1 MAGLNVSALADFN
14 NEVAGRIVPKMIF
27 EGYTTSILP
36 VQEGIK
42 YQEPLNIFDTTL
54 VIQNGNCVSTPSGSF
69 TATQKTITVTDRVSY
84 DGLCL
89 DQLNPK
95 FLGISALEIG
105 SYNETFKLAEVYT
118 SQIVN
123 QMKRSDDN
131 FLWLTASGSAG
142 GTAFG
147 SGSSVAA
154 GATLVP
160 AGTGSFTSTTALDVL
175 DAYIAA
181 IPSDIADR
189 EDLTV
194 WMGVSDF
201 RQYVAAL
208 RKNNNY
214 YNEANDTAG
223 AASGTFMSNY
233 PFANV
238 KVVGTPGITDGR
250 ICLMP
255 DAYAV
260 VGTDLLSDVTNFSL
274 WYDINADQL
283 KHRLKSKL
291 GAAIAF
297 PEWVLTNKAV

>member
-14 NEVAGRIVPKMIF
+14 NETAGRIIPKMVM

-36 VQEGIK
+36 IQEGVK
-42 YQEPLNIFDTTL
+42 FKEPLQVFDTTVTL
-54 VIQNGNCVSTPSGSF
+54 QSGSCVSTPAGAF
-69 TATQKTITVTDRVSY
+69 TATQKVIAVTPRVSY

-89 DQLNPK
+89 DDLNRTS
-95 FLGISALEIG
+95 LGISQLEQG
-105 SYNETFKLAEVYT
+105 SYNETFKLAEIYT

-123 QMKRSDDN
+123 QVKKLDDQ
-131 FLWLTASGSAG
+131 FLWLSDSGSNG

-160 AGTGSFTSTTALDVL
+160 AGTGSFTSTTALDIL
-175 DAYIAA
+175 DEYIAA
-181 IPSDIADR
+181 IPADVADR
-189 EDLTV
+189 DDLTI

-201 RQYVAAL
+201 RQYIAAL
-208 RKNNNY
+208 RKSNNY
-214 YNEANDTAG
+214 YAGSVDGTG
-223 AASGTFMSNY
+223 AAAGELMSQY

-255 DAYAV
+255 DAFAV
-260 VGTDLLSDVTNFSL
+260 VGVDSLTDEENFQL
-274 WYDINADQL
+274 WYDVNADQL

-291 GAAIAF
+291 GGAIAF
-297 PEWVLTNKAV
+297 SEYVLTNKAV

>member
-1 MAGLNVSALADFN
+1 MALDVSALSDFN
-14 NEVAGRIVPKMIF
+14 NETAGRIVPRMVF

-42 YQEPLNIFDTTL
+42 YQEPLNIFDTTVVL
-54 VIQNGNCVSTPSGSF
+54 QNGDCVSDKSGSF
-69 TATQKTITVTDRVSY
+69 AATQKTITVTPRTSF

-89 DQLNPK
+89 DKLNTK
-95 FLGISALEIG
+95 YLGISALEAG
-105 SYNETFKLAEVYT
+105 SYAETFKLAEVYS

-123 QMKRSDDN
+123 QVKKQNDL
-131 FLWLTASGSAG
+131 FLWDAA

-160 AGTGSFTSTTALDVL
+160 AGTGSFNSTTALDIL
-175 DAYIAA
+175 DEYIAA

-189 EDLTV
+189 DDLTI
-194 WMGVSDF
+194 WLGVSDF
-201 RQYVAAL
+201 RQYIAAL
-208 RKNNNY
+208 RKSNNY
-214 YNEANDTAG
+214 YSEANDTTN
-223 AASGTFMSNY
+223 AANGTMMSNY

-260 VGTDLLSDVTNFSL
+260 VGTDLLSDVDSFSM
-274 WYDINADQL
+274 WYDVNSDEL
-283 KHRLKSKL
+283 RHRLKSKL
-291 GAAIAF
+291 GGAIAF
-297 PEWVLTNKAV
+297 PEYVLTNK

>member
-14 NEVAGRIVPKMIF
+14 NETAGRIVPKMVF

-36 VQEGIK
+36 IQEGIK
-42 YQEPLNIFDTTL
+42 YQEPLQIFDTTVTL
-54 VIQNGNCVSTPSGSF
+54 QSGSCVSTPAGEF
-69 TATQKTITVTDRVSY
+69 AATQKVITVTPRVSY

-89 DQLNPK
+89 DELNTK
-95 FLGISALEIG
+95 SLGISQLEQG
-105 SYNETFKLAEVYT
+105 SYNETFKLAEIYT

-123 QMKRSDDN
+123 QVKKLNDS
-131 FLWLTASGSAG
+131 FLWDAS

-160 AGTGSFTSTTALDVL
+160 AGTGSFNSSTALDIL
-175 DAYIAA
+175 DEYIAA
-181 IPSDIADR
+181 INPEIADR
-189 EDLTV
+189 DDLTI

-201 RQYVAAL
+201 RQYIAAL
-208 RKNNNY
+208 RKSNNY
-214 YNEANDTAG
+214 YDSANDTAR
-223 AASGTFMSNY
+223 AAAGTLMSQY

-260 VGTDLLSDVTNFSL
+260 VGVDAIEDVDNFQM
-274 WYDINADQL
+274 WYDVNADQL

-291 GAAIAF
+291 GGAIAF
-297 PEWVLTNKAV
+297 GEFVLTNKAV

>member
-14 NEVAGRIVPKMIF
+14 NETAGRIVPKMVF

-42 YQEPLNIFDTTL
+42 YQEPLQIFDTTVVL
-54 VIQNGNCVSTPSGSF
+54 QDGNCVSTAAGEF
-69 TATQKTITVTDRVSY
+69 TATQRNITVAPRVSY

-89 DQLNPK
+89 DTLNTK
-95 FLGISALEIG
+95 SLGISTLDAG
-105 SYNETFKLAEVYT
+105 SYNETFKLAEVYS

-123 QMKRSDDN
+123 QVKKLNDQY
-131 FLWLTASGSAG
+131 LWASGS
-142 GTAFG
+142 GTFADQTT
-147 SGSSVAA
+147 VAA
-154 GATLVP
+154 GAALVS
-160 AGTGSFTSTTALDVL
+160 AGTGSFDSTTALDIL

-181 IPSDIADR
+181 IPSDISDR
-189 EDLTV
+189 SDITI
-194 WMGVSDF
+194 WMGVSEF
-201 RQYVAAL
+201 RQYIAAL

-214 YNEANDTAG
+214 YEGSVDGAN
-223 AASGTFMSNY
+223 AANGVLTSMY

-260 VGTDLLSDVTNFSL
+260 IGTDLLSDVDSFSM
-274 WYDINADQL
+274 WYDVNSDQL

-291 GAAIAF
+291 GSQVAF
-297 PEWVLTNKAV
+297 PEFILTNKAV

>member
-14 NEVAGRIVPKMIF
+14 NETAGRIIPKMVM

-36 VQEGIK
+36 IQEGIK
-42 YQEPLNIFDTTL
+42 FKEPLQVFDTTVTL
-54 VIQNGNCVSTPSGSF
+54 QSGSCVSTPAGQF
-69 TATQKTITVTDRVSY
+69 AATQKVIAVTPRISY

-89 DQLNPK
+89 DDLNRTS
-95 FLGISALEIG
+95 LGISQLEQG
-105 SYNETFKLAEVYT
+105 SYNETFKLAEIYT

-123 QMKRSDDN
+123 QVKKLDDT
-131 FLWLTASGSAG
+131 FLWDAA

-154 GATLVP
+154 EAILVP
-160 AGTGSFTSTTALDVL
+160 AGTGSFNSTTALDIL
-175 DAYIAA
+175 DEYIAA
-181 IPSDIADR
+181 INPDIADR
-189 EDLTV
+189 DDLTI

-201 RQYVAAL
+201 RQYIAAL
-208 RKNNNY
+208 RKSNNY
-214 YNEANDTAG
+214 YAGSVDGTG
-223 AASGTFMSNY
+223 AAAGQLMSQY

-260 VGTDLLSDVTNFSL
+260 VGVDSLTDEENFQL
-274 WYDINADQL
+274 WYDVNADQL

-291 GAAIAF
+291 GGAIAF
-297 PEWVLTNKAV
+297 PEYVLTNKAV

>member
-14 NEVAGRIVPKMIF
+14 NETAGRIIPRMVF

-42 YQEPLNIFDTTL
+42 HKEPLNIFDTTVVL
-54 VIQNGNCVSTPSGSF
+54 QSGSCVSTPGGAF
-69 TATQKTITVTDRVSY
+69 TATQKEITVTPRVSY

-89 DQLNPK
+89 DQLNTK
-95 FLGISALEIG
+95 YLGISALEVG
-105 SYNETFKLAEVYT
+105 SYNETMKLAEVYS

-123 QMKRSDDN
+123 QVMKQNDL
-131 FLWLTASGSAG
+131 FLWLSDSGSNG

-160 AGTGSFTSTTALDVL
+160 AGTGSFTSTTALDIL
-175 DAYIAA
+175 DTYIAA

-189 EDLTV
+189 DDLTI
-194 WMGVSDF
+194 WLGVSDF
-201 RQYVAAL
+201 RQYIAAL
-208 RKNNNY
+208 RKSNNY
-214 YNEANDTAG
+214 YDTANDTAQ
-223 AASGTFMSNY
+223 AASGTFMSQY

-255 DAYAV
+255 DSFSV
-260 VGTDLLSDVTNFSL
+260 VGVDAITDVDNFSM

-291 GAAIAF
+291 GGAIAF
-297 PEWVLTNKAV
+297 PEYVLTNKAV

>member
-14 NEVAGRIVPKMIF
+14 NETAGRIIPKMVF

-42 YQEPLNIFDTTL
+42 HKEPLNIFDTTVVL
-54 VIQNGNCVSTPSGSF
+54 QSGSCVSTPGGEF
-69 TATQKTITVTDRVSY
+69 TATQKEITVTPRVSY

-89 DQLNPK
+89 DQLNTK
-95 FLGISALEIG
+95 YLGISALDQG
-105 SYNETFKLAEVYT
+105 SYNETFKLAEVYS

-123 QMKRSDDN
+123 QVMKQNDL
-131 FLWLTASGSAG
+131 FLWDAA

-160 AGTGSFTSTTALDVL
+160 AGTGSFNSSTALDIL
-175 DAYIAA
+175 DEYIAA
-181 IPSDIADR
+181 IPSDVADR
-189 EDLTV
+189 DDLTI
-194 WMGVSDF
+194 WLGVSDF
-201 RQYVAAL
+201 RQYIAAL
-208 RKNNNY
+208 RKSNNY
-214 YNEANDTAG
+214 YDGSVDGANAAAG
-223 AASGTFMSNY
+223 TMMSQY

-260 VGTDLLSDVTNFSL
+260 VGVDAITDVDNFSM

-291 GAAIAF
+291 GGAIAF
-297 PEWVLTNKAV
+297 PEYVLTNKAS

>member
-14 NEVAGRIVPKMIF
+14 NETAGRIVPKMVF

-42 YQEPLNIFDTTL
+42 HLEPLQIFDTTVVL
-54 VIQNGNCVSTPSGSF
+54 QSGSCVSTPAGEF
-69 TATQKTITVTDRVSY
+69 TATQRNIQVQPRVSY

-89 DQLNPK
+89 DTLNTK
-95 FLGISALEIG
+95 SLGISTLDAG
-105 SYNETFKLAEVYT
+105 SYNETFKLAEVYS

-123 QMKRSDDN
+123 QVKKLNDSY
-131 FLWLTASGSAG
+131 LWTSGS
-142 GTAFG
+142 GTFADQTT
-147 SGSSVAA
+147 VAA

-181 IPSDIADR
+181 IPSDISDR
-189 EDLTV
+189 SDITI
-194 WMGVSDF
+194 WMGVSSF
-201 RQYVAAL
+201 RQYIAAL

-214 YNEANDTAG
+214 YEGSVDGAN
-223 AASGTFMSNY
+223 AANGVLTSMY

-260 VGTDLLSDVTNFSL
+260 IGTDLLSDVDSFSM
-274 WYDINADQL
+274 WYDVNSDQL

-291 GAAIAF
+291 GSQVAF
-297 PEWVLTNKAV
+297 PEFILTNKAV